1 MVLHLE
7 EPLRN
12 TICNSIYNNLQNYIA
27 KIDIQQVAVN
37 GISTRT
43 NIVQNHISNP
53 ESNSKYD
60 NSFNYD
66 ELKCLRLAN
75 KNNLLLGYININ
87 SIRNK
92 IEQLASIISD
102 SFDVIAIAE
111 TKLDETFP
119 TSQFIIDSYM
129 KPYRYDRN
137 KHGGGL
143 LVYVKVGIP
152 SKHLQVYSFPDD
164 IEVIVVEINLKKQ
177 KWLLLC
183 LYRPPSQSQE
193 YFFGEIEKSLDFFSS
208 KFENFMLIGDLNCE
222 TDDNTLIDLMDS
234 YNLIN
239 LVKDPTCY
247 KSSRPRCIDFI
258 LTNRKHSCTNTSTFE
273 TGLSD
278 FHKMIITVLK
288 GGFLKRGPR
297 IIEYRY
303 YSKYN
308 TLDFRRDI
316 NDTINKLSSKMN
328 FDSMNTAMVKVLDQ
342 HAPIKKKYILANDGK
357 FMTKELKK
365 AIMHRS
371 KLKNKFNRNR
381 TDDNWNKYKQQ
392 RNKCVA
398 MLRRT
403 KLHYY
408 KHLDTHDL
416 ADNRTFWKTIK
427 PVFTD
432 KIQISQPIS
441 LLEKGEIINDDV
453 KITEV
458 FNEYFANITDEL
470 GLNEKKANLS
480 FSENIEDPIEKA
492 VHKYKNHPS
501 IKRIKQQWSP
511 QTLFEFR
518 KVTTEDVA
526 TQLRKLKSEKSSPID
541 SIPSRV
547 LQEHLDIFAPLLQ
560 NSFNLCIET
569 SNFPETLKKGN
580 ISSILKKG
588 DAFDK
593 KNYRPIS
600 ILPSLSKIFERL
612 IEKQVKPYTNS
623 FLSSLLCG
631 YREGYSTQHAL
642 LWLVENC
649 KKALDQKMNTGA
661 VFIDLSKAFDCLNH
675 DLLIAKLDAY
685 GFTRQALK
693 YIKSYLRDRKQRV
706 KMNGSYSEWRN
717 INHGVPQGSVLGPLL
732 FNIYIND
739 LFISV
744 SNSLICNYADDTTIY
759 VSDYR
764 NEEIIRKLEIDT
776 AILSEWFRD
785 NSMKVNAEKCHLM
798 FFSNTKSTNIE
809 IKINNEVIHES
820 PEEKLL
826 GIIFD
831 KTLSFKAHVTSLY
844 KKANQKLH
852 ALSRIAHYMDSE
864 KLKHVM
870 KAFILSQFT
879 YCPLVWMLSERGL
892 NNKINHLH
900 EKALRI
906 AYKDDVS
913 DFKALLEIDNAVT
926 IHVRNIQLLM
936 TEIFKTQ
943 HSLNPTFMKEIFIPK
958 NNQYALRNEQPIKL
972 LRPRTTTFGEKSIS
986 FLGGKLWH
994 ELSLETKQCVN
1005 LNQFRARIKNWKATE
1020 CSCHLCRCYV
1030 AQVGFI

>member
-12 TICNSIYNNLQNYIA
+12 TICTSIYNNLQNYIA

-53 ESNSKYD
+53 ESNSKHD

-183 LYRPPSQSQE
+183 LYRSPSQSQA

-234 YNLIN
+234 YNLVN

-247 KSSRPRCIDFI
+247 KSSRPRCIDLI

-297 IIEYRY
+297 IIEYRD

-342 HAPIKKKYILANDGK
+342 HAPIKKKYIRANDGK

-453 KITEV
+453 KIAEV

-470 GLNEKKANLS
+470 GLNEKIANLS
-480 FSENIEDPIEKA
+480 LSENIEDPIEKA

-501 IKRIKQQWSP
+501 IKNIKQQWSP

-526 TQLRKLKSEKSSPID
+526 TQLRKLKSKKSSPID

-560 NSFNLCIET
+560 NSFNFCIET
-569 SNFPETLKKGN
+569 SHFPETLKKGN

-623 FLSSLLCG
+623 FLSPLLCG

-642 LWLVENC
+642 LRLVENC

-685 GFTRQALK
+685 GFTRLALK

-913 DFKALLEIDNAVT
+913 DFKALLEKDNAVT

-1005 LNQFRARIKNWKATE
+1005 LNQFRAQIKNWKATE
-1020 CSCHLCRCYV
+1020 CNCHLCRCYV